1 MSISQLTLTF
11 SDEEPAYRF
20 EVFTGSGRRREWSDE
35 RKPQIVAESYV
46 PRRTSTAFRCLRRQ
60 SWMCRRSLR

>member
-11 SDEEPAYRF
+11 SDEEPAHRF

-35 RKPQIVAESYV
+35 PQIVAESHV

-60 SWMCRRSLR
+60 SWMCRRSVR